1 VPPKILRFLHHI
13 QAAKV
18 SSECRVASRRGV
30 LTAVG
35 NHSASVLL
43 LQHRGADTSG
53 NVAVANM

>member
-1 VPPKILRFLHHI
+1 LRFLHHI

-53 NVAVANM
+53 NVTVANM